1 MKEMILDLS
10 TTSLEELLHYQN
22 LLDKEVTK
30 RRQETKREAA
40 QKIRELAKTYQ
51 LDVQDIVSS
60 PTSSKRSKVKP
71 KYQHPTQ
78 PEVQWSGRGRQPL
91 WVAEWVN
98 EGKSLE
104 ALLMQAEVVA

>member
-1 MKEMILDLS
+1 MKEIILDLN
-10 TTSLEELLHYQN
+10 TASLEELLHYQN
-22 LLDKEVTK
+22 ILDKEVTK

-40 QKIRELAKTYQ
+40 QKIRELAKTYH
-51 LDVQDIVSS
+51 LDIQDIVSP

-78 PEVQWSGRGRQPL
+78 PELQWTGRGKQPL

-104 ALLMQAEVVA
+104 ALLMSSEAVA

>member
-1 MKEMILDLS
+1 MKEIILDLN
-10 TTSLEELLHYQN
+10 TASLEELLRYQN

-51 LDVQDIVSS
+51 LDIQDIVSPPS
-60 PTSSKRSKVKP
+60 SSKRSKVKP

-78 PEVQWSGRGRQPL
+78 PELQWSGRGRQPL
-91 WVAEWVN
+91 WVVEWIN

-104 ALLMQAEVVA
+104 ELLMQAEVVA